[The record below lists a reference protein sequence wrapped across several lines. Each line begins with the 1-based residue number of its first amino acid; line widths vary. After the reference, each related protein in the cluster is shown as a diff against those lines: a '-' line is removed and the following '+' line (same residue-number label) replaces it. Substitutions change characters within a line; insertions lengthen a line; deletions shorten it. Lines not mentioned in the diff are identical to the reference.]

1 MGLFVNLFFNSFY
14 DIFIKKMILF
24 EVVKMDELYYFSTCI
39 ITPDNTIKGALHLD
53 NIDYIAFNK
62 EAIFIGEKM
71 NRLDQSNHH
80 VRLIADSFDF

>member
-1 MGLFVNLFFNSFY
+1 MN
-14 DIFIKKMILF
+14 
-24 EVVKMDELYYFSTCI
+24 ELYYFSTCI

-80 VRLIADSFDF
+80 VRLIKPIFLIFRELNDNKEV